1 VHTYI
6 IMSIIQNIRE
16 RAAWLVFGLIA
27 LSLIGFLLMDAF
39 VGRSRFFGN
48 RSSVI
53 GSVNGQKIEDVD
65 FQKRVNNMEAR
76 YKANG
81 MEVNENMQQSIREQ
95 VWNKLVEDALF
106 TDDIQTLGLEVTDK
120 EISDMLVGPNAIQD
134 IKQAFT
140 DRKTGVFDPQ
150 AAAQRINQMRAI
162 WKAGPKKNA
171 DNREYEAAR
180 GFFEESLPEIVKMRL
195 QEKYMALLTNSAYTP
210 KFLIEKNNADNSQIA
225 AISFVN
231 TPYYTVS
238 DSTIKVSDEEIQ
250 QYIDEH
256 KDGFHQ
262 DESRSIAYVLFDASP
277 TKDDSATLYKQLAD
291 MKPDF
296 IKSNNPDQFLT
307 RMQSDIPYEDVFV
320 PKSQSHIPL
329 KDSIFALP
337 KGEVYGPYLDGGS
350 YVLAKMVDEKELPDT
365 VKVRH
370 ILVATVDPQTQQPTL
385 PDSIA
390 KKRIDSVKN
399 ILEHGANWDS
409 VALKVSDDAGSKEKG
424 GVYDNITFQTNFVP
438 EFKDFAFN
446 GKKGEAKIIKTSFGY
461 HYIQIM
467 DQKNFEPHY
476 KIAQLSKK
484 IEASTETDNNAS
496 GLASKFAGENQDGK
510 NFDAAIQK
518 QGLQK
523 LLAPDITPSEYSI
536 PGLGTNRQLIKWIY
550 EAKLGDVSEPYPVGD
565 KYVVAQVTEI
575 NKEGTATPRKARA
588 QVEPILRNKK
598 KSEIIIKKLNNPATL
613 EAAAAASGQTIMKA
627 DSITFNGA
635 TIPNVG
641 MEPKVQGA
649 AFNKQLAGKPASPPI
664 AGNAG
669 VFVIKVDNVSAISNP
684 NADLQQQRIM
694 QEQQDKNMVPRML
707 MYSLRR
713 NAKIKDDRA
722 KFY

>member
-1 VHTYI
+1 
-6 IMSIIQNIRE
+6 MSIIQNIRE

-39 VGRSRFFGN
+39 VGKSRFFGN
-48 RSSVI
+48 RSTVI
-53 GSVNGQKIEDVD
+53 GSVNGQKIEDAD
-65 FQKRVNNMEAR
+65 FQKRVNNMESR

-81 MEVNENMQQSIREQ
+81 MEVNEEMQQSIHDQ
-95 VWNKLVEDALF
+95 VWNKMVEDALF
-106 TDDIQTLGLEVTDK
+106 TDDIQALGLDVTDK

-150 AAAQRINQMRAI
+150 AAAQRINQMRSI

-225 AISFVN
+225 SISFVN

-238 DSTIKVSDEEIQ
+238 DSAIKISDDEIQ
-250 QYIDEH
+250 QYIDQH
-256 KDGFHQ
+256 KERFHQ

-277 TKDDSATLYKQLAD
+277 TAKDSSAVRDLLDSAKA
-291 MKPDF
+291 DF
-296 IKSNNPDQFLT
+296 IKSNNPGQFLA

-320 PKSQSHIPL
+320 PKSQSHIPA
-329 KDSIFALP
+329 KDSIFSLA
-337 KGEVYGPYLDGGS
+337 KGAVYGPYLDANS
-350 YVLAKMVDEKELPDT
+350 YVLAKKVDEKVLPDT

-370 ILVATVDPQTQQPTL
+370 ILVATMDPQTQQPTL
-385 PDSIA
+385 PDSVA

-399 ILEHGANWDS
+399 VLEHGGNWDS
-409 VALKVSDDAGSKEKG
+409 VALKVSDDPGSKEKG

-446 GKKGEAKIIKTSFGY
+446 GKKGEARIIKTSFGY

-476 KIAQLSKK
+476 KIAQFSKK
-484 IEASTETDNNAS
+484 IEASAETDNNAS

-510 NFDAAIQK
+510 SIDAAVQK

-523 LLAPDITPSEYSI
+523 LLAPDITASEYSI

-550 EAKLGDVSEPYPVGD
+550 EAKLGDVSEPFPVGD

-575 NKEGTATPRKARA
+575 NKEGTATPRKARP

-627 DSITFNGA
+627 DSVTFNGTA
-635 TIPNVG
+635 IPNVG

-649 AFNKQLAGKPASPPI
+649 AFNKQLVGKPASPPI

-669 VFVIKVDNVSAISNP
+669 VFVIKVENVSAISNP
-684 NADLQQQRIM
+684 NADLQQQRMM
-694 QEQQDKNMVPRML
+694 QEQQDRNMVPRML

>member
-1 VHTYI
+1 
-6 IMSIIQNIRE
+6 MSIIQNIRE

-48 RSSVI
+48 RSTVI
-53 GSVNGQKIEDVD
+53 GSVNGQKMEDAD

-95 VWNKLVEDALF
+95 VWNKMVEDALF
-106 TDDIQTLGLEVTDK
+106 TDDIQALGLDVTDK
-120 EISDMLVGPNAIQD
+120 EVSDMLVGPNAIQD

-150 AAAQRINQMRAI
+150 AAAQRINQMRSI

-225 AISFVN
+225 SISFVN

-256 KDGFHQ
+256 KDRFHQ
-262 DESRSIAYVLFDASP
+262 DESRSIAYVLFDASA
-277 TKDDSATLYKQLAD
+277 TKDDSAALYKQLAD

-296 IKSNNPDQFLT
+296 IKSNNPDQFLS

-320 PKSQSHIPL
+320 PKSQSHIPF
-329 KDSIFALP
+329 KDSIFSLP

-350 YVLAKMVDEKELPDT
+350 YVLAKNVDEKVLPDT

-409 VALKVSDDAGSKEKG
+409 VALKFSDDPGSKEKG

-461 HYIQIM
+461 HYIQVM

-484 IEASTETDNNAS
+484 IEPSAETDNSAS

-510 NFDAAIQK
+510 NIDAAIQK

-536 PGLGTNRQLIKWIY
+536 PGLGANRQLIKWIY

-565 KYVVAQVTEI
+565 KYVVAQLTEI

-613 EAAAAASGQTIMKA
+613 EAAATASGQTIMKA
-627 DSITFNGA
+627 DSITFNGT

-707 MYSLRR
+707 MYSLRK

>member
-1 VHTYI
+1 
-6 IMSIIQNIRE
+6 MSIIQNIRE

-39 VGRSRFFGN
+39 VGRSKFFGN
-48 RSSVI
+48 RSTVV
-53 GSVNGQKIEDVD
+53 GTVNGQNIEEND
-65 FQKRVNNMEAR
+65 FQKRVNLMENQ
-76 YKANG
+76 YKRNG
-81 MEVNENMQQSIREQ
+81 MQINENMQQTIREQ
-95 VWNKLVEDALF
+95 VWSKMVEDALYN
-106 TDDIQTLGLEVTDK
+106 DDIQALGLDVTDK
-120 EISDMLVGPNAIQD
+120 EVSDMLVGPNAIPD

-140 DRKTGVFDPQ
+140 DKKTGVFDAN
-150 AAAQRINQMRAI
+150 AAAQRINQLRAL

-171 DNREYEAAR
+171 DNTQYEFAR
-180 GFFEESLPEIVKMRL
+180 SFFEESVPEIVKMRL

-225 AISFVN
+225 SISFVN

-238 DSTIKVSDEEIQ
+238 DSAIKVSDEEIQ
-250 QYIDEH
+250 QYVDEH
-256 KDGFHQ
+256 KDRFHQ
-262 DESRSIAYVLFDASP
+262 EESRSIAYVLFDASP
-277 TKDDSATLYKQLAD
+277 TADDSAKLRQQLAD
-291 MKPDF
+291 MKADF
-296 IKSNNPDQFLT
+296 VKTTNPDQFMS

-320 PKSQSHIPL
+320 PKSQSHIPS

-337 KGEVYGPYLDGGS
+337 KGQVYGPYLDAGS
-350 YVLAKMVDEKELPDT
+350 YVLAKMVDEKTLPDT
-365 VKVRH
+365 VKARH
-370 ILVATVDPQTQQPTL
+370 ILVATMDPQTQQPTL

-390 KKRIDSVKN
+390 KKRIDSVKDA
-399 ILEHGANWDS
+399 IEHGASWDS
-409 VALKVSDDAGSKEKG
+409 VALKVSDDPGSKDKG
-424 GVYDNITFQTNFVP
+424 GVYDNITFQTQFIP
-438 EFKDFAFN
+438 EFKDFIFN
-446 GKKGEAKIIKTSFGY
+446 GKKGEAKVVKTSFGY

-467 DQKNFEPHY
+467 DQKSFEPAY

-484 IEASTETDNNAS
+484 IETSTETDNAAS

-510 NFDAAIQK
+510 NFDQAAQK

-536 PGLGTNRQLIKWIY
+536 PALGTNRQLIKWIY
-550 EAKLGDVSEPYPVGD
+550 EAKIGEVSEPFPVGD
-565 KYVVAQVTEI
+565 KYVVAQLTEI
-575 NKEGTATPRKARA
+575 NSEGTASPRKARS

-598 KSEIIIKKLNNPATL
+598 KAEIIIKKLNNPATL
-613 EAAAAASGQTIMKA
+613 EAAAAGGQTIMRA
-627 DSITFNGA
+627 DSVTFNGT

-641 MEPKVQGA
+641 MEPKIQGA
-649 AFNKQLAGKPASPPI
+649 AFDKQLAGKPASAPI

-669 VFVIKVDNVSAISNP
+669 VFVIKVENVSATSNP
-684 NADLQQQRIM
+684 NADLQQQRFM
-694 QEQQDKNMVPRML
+694 QEQQEKNMLSRML